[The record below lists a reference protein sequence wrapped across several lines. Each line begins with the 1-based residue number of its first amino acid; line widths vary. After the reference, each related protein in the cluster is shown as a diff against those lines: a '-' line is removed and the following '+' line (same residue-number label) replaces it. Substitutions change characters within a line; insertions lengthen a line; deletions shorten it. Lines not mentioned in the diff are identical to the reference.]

1 MEFPA
6 PADQWL
12 DVADHSIVIIG
23 AIGLAILPGWFQA
36 RRNHTAIKEVGKKA
50 DDDLTAIRAQVVNGH
65 ATDPEAPKLRDDLDE
80 IKASMSRWEPVL
92 GLVEELRAGME
103 ALANQMRAFRSDL
116 MAEEQHR
123 SQQIKDVR
131 EELDHRTGGKRHDP
145 R

>member
-12 DVADHSIVIIG
+12 DVFDHSVVVIG

-65 ATDPEAPKLRDDLDE
+65 ADASTNLREDLDAVKE
-80 IKASMSRWEPVL
+80 SMSKWEPVL

>member
-6 PADQWL
+6 NPDAWM
-12 DVADHSIVIIG
+12 DVFDHSVVVIG
-23 AIGLAILPGWFQA
+23 AIALAVLPGWLQA
-36 RRNHTAIKEVGKKA
+36 RRNHAAIKEVGKKA

-65 ATDPEAPKLRDDLDE
+65 AENPESPNLRDDLDAVKE
-80 IKASMSRWEPVL
+80 AMSRWEPVL
-92 GLVEELRAGME
+92 GLVDELRAGME